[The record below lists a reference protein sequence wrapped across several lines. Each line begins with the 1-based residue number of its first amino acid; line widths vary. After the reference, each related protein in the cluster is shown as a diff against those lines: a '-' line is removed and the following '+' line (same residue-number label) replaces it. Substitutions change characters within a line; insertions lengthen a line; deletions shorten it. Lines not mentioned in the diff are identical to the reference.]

1 MPTPFHLAYHVR
13 DLAEARVFY
22 GTVLGCAEGR
32 SAETW
37 VDFDF
42 FGHQISLHLGE
53 PFATAATGK
62 VGDHKVPMPHFG
74 VILALPDWQF
84 LAAQLAAAGTDW
96 IIAPS
101 VRFQGQPGEQ
111 WTMFFRDPSGNPIE
125 MKGFT
130 DFAVVF
136 QSK

>member
-13 DLAEARVFY
+13 DLDEARAFY
-22 GTVLGCAEGR
+22 GTTLGCAEGR
-32 SAETW
+32 SSKTW

-53 PFATAATGK
+53 PFANAPTGN

-74 VILALPDWQF
+74 VILGLSDWQA
-84 LAAQLAAAGTDW
+84 LAARLEAAGTAW
-96 IIAPS
+96 IIAPT

-111 WTMFFRDPSGNPIE
+111 WTMFLRDPSGNPLE
-125 MKGFT
+125 FKGFVTT
-130 DFAVVF
+130 DGIFAR
-136 QSK
+136 